1 MRFQTLIMKPL
12 KSLEIRKLL
21 LRDYNSKQ
29 IFKGVLSRDQ
39 LLSKVKYPSAYVVNT
54 KPLSHPGEHW
64 FAIYYNEDKEATF
77 FDSYGQHPSYYK
89 MVPYLN
95 KTSVSW
101 TFNNTQIQGILSSTC
116 GYYCIYFILLMSRGL
131 CLEHIAKEFNKQDFD
146 LNDFKISLLIN

>member
-1 MRFQTLIMKPL
+1 MKPL
-12 KSLEIRKLL
+12 NSLEIRKLL
-21 LRDYNSKQ
+21 LRDYYAKQ

-54 KPLSHPGEHW
+54 KPISHPGEHW

-131 CLEHIAKEFNKQDFD
+131 CLEDIVKEFNKQDFD